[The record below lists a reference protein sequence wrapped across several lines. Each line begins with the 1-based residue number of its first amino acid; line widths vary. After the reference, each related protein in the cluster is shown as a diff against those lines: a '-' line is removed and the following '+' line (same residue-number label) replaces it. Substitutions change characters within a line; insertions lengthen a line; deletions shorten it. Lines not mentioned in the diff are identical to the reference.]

1 MRLFCRSGS
10 QVQPTLYTSVYLLT
24 SYTITDISLACTM
37 LRMPF
42 GYPTK
47 IELYGSEH
55 SLL

>member
-1 MRLFCRSGS
+1 
-10 QVQPTLYTSVYLLT
+10 LYTSVYLLT